1 MDKNYKMTFRMDT
14 YVQGTLILLTLGCGL
29 MSLFGSINFMILG
42 MALLFPL
49 GVWQVSSGLL
59 FGILLKDRKRLTYL
73 FSVIGFFTSMAIPE
87 LLGFNMNR
95 FGEVG
100 PYIAFSLMAILAFY
114 YFSITM
120 YDMVATNTEYMR
132 TRN

>member
-73 FSVIGFFTSMAIPE
+73 FSVIGFLPRWLFQ
-87 LLGFNMNR
+87 N
-95 FGEVG
+95 
-100 PYIAFSLMAILAFY
+100 Y
-114 YFSITM
+114 
-120 YDMVATNTEYMR
+120 
-132 TRN
+132 